1 MYVEIGPYGVFNGET
16 LPTKD
21 LGNNDHYRVV
31 STATKLWNKHTVI
44 MVDLD
49 APYPENSY
57 KSPYL
62 HLLTINE
69 YNGDK
74 ETIVRYIPPSPP
86 VDSKPHRYKIYL
98 FQQTRRIPPPTID
111 TREQFDV
118 YDFMQ
123 YEARQ
128 GRPLILED
136 TRIFY
141 GDANVGGMSASPA
154 TKNLFSEYYDANNL
168 SEEDLRVLAD
178 IYGIPDAFS
187 LSSPEIKAKI
197 NKILSHKDK

>member
-1 MYVEIGPYGVFNGET
+1 MYVEIGRYGVENGET
-16 LPTKD
+16 LPTED
-21 LGNNDHYRVV
+21 LGKNSHYRVV
-31 STATKLWNKHTVI
+31 STATKVRGMHTVI

-49 APYPENSY
+49 APYPESPY

-62 HLLTINE
+62 HLLTING
-69 YNGDK
+69 YDRDK
-74 ETIVRYIPPSPP
+74 ETVVQYVPPSPP
-86 VDSKPHRYKIYL
+86 VDSKPHRYEIYL
-98 FQQTRRIPPPTID
+98 FQQIYTIPTPIID
-111 TREQFDV
+111 TREQFSV
-118 YDFMQ
+118 YDFVQ

-141 GDANVGGMSASPA
+141 GDANVGGLSASPT
-154 TKNLFSEYYDANNL
+154 TKNLFSEYYDANKL
-168 SEEDLRVLAD
+168 SEEDLQVLAD
-178 IYGIPDAFS
+178 IYGIPNAFT

>member
-21 LGNNDHYRVV
+21 LGGNDHYRVV
-31 STATKLWNKHTVI
+31 STAAKVWNKHTVI

-49 APYPENSY
+49 APYPENAY
-57 KSPYL
+57 KAPYL
-62 HLLTINE
+62 HLLTING
-69 YNGDK
+69 YDGGK
-74 ETIVRYIPPSPP
+74 ETVVRYIPPSPP

-98 FQQTRRIPPPTID
+98 FQQTHDIPSPTID

-118 YDFMQ
+118 HDFMQ

-128 GRPLILED
+128 GRSLILED
-136 TRIFY
+136 TCTFY
-141 GDANVGGMSASPA
+141 GDARLGDLSASPT
-154 TKNLFSEYYDANNL
+154 TKNVFSEYYESDKL
-168 SEEDLRVLAD
+168 SEEDLQVLAD
-178 IYGIPDAFS
+178 IYGIPDAFT

-197 NKILSHKDK
+197 NKILSHKN